1 MGGNVDKKERSFVNL
16 MYALLTTDY
25 KEDQMQLPEILGR
38 IRSLG
43 LEP

>member
-1 MGGNVDKKERSFVNL
+1 

-25 KEDQMQLPEILGR
+25 KEDQMQLPEILNR
-38 IRSLG
+38 VRNLG